1 VRARLETEAE
11 QAGLAAMH
19 ERLRRLD
26 PEAAAAILPT
36 NARRI
41 VRALEVVELTGQPF
55 TATLPTP
62 RHWHAPTVQLGLDVP
77 RTALDARVVA
87 RVDRMWEAGFVDEV
101 RALADSGL
109 ASGPT
114 AGRAVGYAQ
123 VLRYLAG
130 EWSQDEAREAT
141 AAATRRLIRRQDQWF
156 RKDPRVTWLDPDD
169 DPASRATDLLA
180 GHLVQLGPRT
190 SVRSKP

>member
-1 VRARLETEAE
+1 
-11 QAGLAAMH
+11 MH

-123 VLRYLAG
+123 VLRYMASEWIARGASGRSPASCARAVAG
-130 EWSQDEAREAT
+130 STPSSENTARRESAT
-141 AAATRRLIRRQDQWF
+141 
-156 RKDPRVTWLDPDD
+156 
-169 DPASRATDLLA
+169 PASR
-180 GHLVQLGPRT
+180 
-190 SVRSKP
+190 RS